1 MIQKEGQNQS
11 LPKVIRHESDE
22 KERFI
27 MEKSTGFMGNI
38 ERVISL
44 SKWAEITHLT
54 AEKPHKVAEHD
65 DATLF
70 TVKVGILVDTK
81 FPTKA
86 GNVTTTAVLVPLDG
100 GKAFECDGIT
110 LKFDGIP
117 PFIYGGRGASHVFTV
132 TDSNGDTVKRTGGRK
147 SAQAEIDAMRKQLDA
162 IMALLAQKQ

>member
-1 MIQKEGQNQS
+1 
-11 LPKVIRHESDE
+11 
-22 KERFI
+22 
-27 MEKSTGFMGNI
+27 MGNI
-38 ERVISL
+38 ERAVYL
-44 SKWAEITHLT
+44 SKWAEIAHFA
-54 AEKPHKVAEHD
+54 AEKPYKVAERD
-65 DATLF
+65 GATLF
-70 TVKVGILVDTK
+70 IAKVGIFVDTK

-147 SAQAEIDAMRKQLDA
+147 SASAEIARMQEQLNA
-162 IMALLAQKQ
+162 IMALLAKK